1 MHKKVRLVRN
11 KIWTDSIFRWAG
23 SKRKLLPV
31 LIQNVPAQYERYV
44 EPFCGSACLFFAL
57 KPSKA
62 LLSDIN
68 TELIHTFEE
77 IKKAPLELAK
87 AVGKIAV
94 HKDTYNEIRKQKP
107 EELENFERAVRFTYL
122 NRNCFNG
129 VYRTNQKGEF
139 NVPMGTRTGDVP
151 DESRFIRCAEA
162 LENAVLLSKDFESL
176 LNEIQKNDFV
186 YLDPP
191 YAKKGYKGRG
201 EYGPGAFQYED
212 IERMLSFLQ
221 IINDK
226 GAFFLFS
233 YAYDEDLI
241 SQIPQKWYWTSLSVN
256 RHVAG
261 FSQHRGRVQEILI
274 SNYPIQA

>member
-1 MHKKVRLVRN
+1 MIKKEVWV
-11 KIWTDSIFRWAG
+11 DSVFRWAG

-31 LIQNVPAQYERYV
+31 LMKNIPNEYERYV
-44 EPFCGSACLFFAL
+44 EPFCGSACLFFAIN
-57 KPSKA
+57 PHKA

-68 TELIHTFEE
+68 EDLIRTFKQ
-77 IKKAPLELAK
+77 IKKAPKKIAK
-87 AVGKIAV
+87 AVSEISV
-94 HKDTYNEIRKQKP
+94 EKDIYNEIRKQKS
-107 EELENFERAVRFTYL
+107 EELKDFERAVRFTYL

-139 NVPMGTRTGDVP
+139 NVPMGTRTGEVP
-151 DESRFIRCAEA
+151 DESRFIRCSQALKNAE
-162 LENAVLLSKDFESL
+162 LVNKDFESL
-176 LNEIQKNDFV
+176 INEIQKGDFV

-212 IERMLSFLQ
+212 IERMLSFLHTIDQ
-221 IINDK
+221 NE
-226 GAFFLFS
+226 ATFLFS

-241 SQIPQKWYWTSLSVN
+241 NALPKYWYWNSLSVN

-261 FSQHRGRVQEILI
+261 FSKHRGKVDEILV
-274 SNYPIQA
+274 SNKQIQL